1 MNDPDKEMIRKLVTM
16 ALAEDGAW
24 WDATIELAGV
34 GEEKISADVIA
45 GQSGVICGVGF
56 ADEAFRQM
64 DESVA
69 FRAFVADG
77 GNRAEG
83 ENIIRVEGA
92 ARAVLAAERVTLN
105 FLQRLSGIA
114 TLAAA
119 FVERVSGTGVTIL
132 DTRKT
137 TPLWRDLEKYA
148 VRCGGAHNHRR
159 DLRSHVLVKENHV
172 RVLGGPD
179 ALVARLNEVGKPAD
193 QFVEVE
199 VDTPGFLEQLLGA
212 PIDRVMLDNFTPD
225 QVRAALETTAEYKR
239 KHEDVELEIEVSGG
253 ITLDN
258 VTDYAIEG
266 VDFISVGA
274 LTHSAPAFSMSL
286 EVR

>member
-1 MNDPDKEMIRKLVTM
+1 VNGPDKEKVNKLVKA

-34 GEEKISADVIA
+34 GEKRVRADVVA
-45 GQSGVICGVGF
+45 GSDGVVCGVGF
-56 ADEAFRQM
+56 ADAAFRQM
-64 DESVA
+64 DESTA
-69 FRAFVADG
+69 LRSYVADG
-77 GNRAEG
+77 DKCAKDENVLTIEG
-83 ENIIRVEGA
+83 PAKAI
-92 ARAVLAAERVTLN
+92 LAAERVALN
-105 FLQRLSGIA
+105 FLQRLSGVA
-114 TLAAA
+114 TLAAR
-119 FVERVSGTGVTIL
+119 FVEKVSGTGVTIL

-148 VRCGGAHNHRR
+148 VRCGGAQNHRR

-179 ALVARLNEVGKPAD
+179 ALIARLNQVGKLPD

-199 VDTPGFLEQLLGA
+199 VDSQQFLRKLLGA

-225 QVRAALETTAEYKR
+225 QVREALETIADYKR
-239 KHEDVELEIEVSGG
+239 ENPGVSLEVEVSGG
-253 ITLDN
+253 ITLENIAQFALD
-258 VTDYAIEG
+258 G
-266 VDFISVGA
+266 VDYISVGA
-274 LTHSAPAFSMSL
+274 LTHSAPALSMSV